1 MTHHNDNEK
10 ADFWTKYGGV
20 IEFGREFVSTTYW
33 FGGLVDYTLYAVGS
47 DVALT
52 MIGLSWW
59 GLGIGAGVA
68 VFSAIGTT
76 YCHYIQNL
84 NNQIK
89 QENLRKE
96 LAAKNSI
103 KDSSRKASFSED
115 FIEPDLEL
123 GNSTTPYQKLS
134 DVSTHAAVQAKL
146 SALPQVQAKLSAMP
160 PVQAKLSAPQKA
172 ALVGDGISH
181 TGENA
186 GPAMFV
192 FNLATRNVLL
202 PKWVP
207 HAVTIASTVFVGIFG
222 SWANVRT
229 CRENLYEYNQRQLE
243 KQQPTLR
250 VN

>member
-1 MTHHNDNEK
+1 MTHHNDSEK
-10 ADFWTKYGGV
+10 ADFWTNYGGF

-59 GLGIGAGVA
+59 GIGIGAGVA
-68 VFSAIGTT
+68 CFSAIGTT

-84 NNQIK
+84 NIQIK
-89 QENLRKE
+89 KENLKKE
-96 LAAKNSI
+96 LAAKNSATNY
-103 KDSSRKASFSED
+103 SQKASFSEEC
-115 FIEPDLEL
+115 IEPDLEL
-123 GNSTTPYQKLS
+123 GNSTTPYQKLPA
-134 DVSTHAAVQAKL
+134 VSTHASLQAKL
-146 SALPQVQAKLSAMP
+146 SAPPQ
-160 PVQAKLSAPQKA
+160 VQAKLSAPQKA

-192 FNLATRNVLL
+192 FNLSTRNVLL
-202 PKWVP
+202 PKWIP
-207 HAVTIASTVFVGIFG
+207 HAVTIASTIFVGMFG

-229 CRENLYEYNQRQLE
+229 CKENLYEYNQRQLD